1 MDSTSAGSA
10 VPAGDAA
17 PPDSVVSRRA
27 VSRRAVSRRGVLGM
41 AALGAAGLAGACDSS
56 SSGSTVGGK
65 ARVRLWTWYTQQR
78 SQWPQLIKEFEDS
91 HPTITVQNRL
101 FGDPDSYLPALEST
115 VSSGDVPEIFA
126 PHVLAIQYGR
136 SGVAADLRAGLGA
149 TFLDAFYPSTN
160 EEYTDDGKQ
169 YGLGWM
175 AQTFGIF
182 YDPRILSRAGTDV
195 PQTWDDLIEVAG
207 KVTALGK
214 QPCLLSN
221 NPGTNGLDFFL
232 PLVTQASDN
241 RQLLLDIDR
250 QQHGKTWNDPHVVAA
265 LRKLDGLLSAGA
277 FAPNANGIT
286 SDQAESALYT
296 GKAAMLY
303 MGSWV
308 PQDLAQSAPKDFLDH
323 YQVMPTPAW
332 APGKRHWCSNQAGAG
347 LSVGATSKNR
357 DAALEFIRFIYQP
370 DRYARVMNQSNSMPS
385 TSAAGARVSNPI
397 TKTMTS
403 WLERGDGAPHILFGD
418 GSSGSASNAVA
429 ALIGGKST
437 PEETAAAIQSG
448 VEKARGR

>member
-1 MDSTSAGSA
+1 MVSTSAGSA
-10 VPAGDAA
+10 APAGDST
-17 PPDSVVSRRA
+17 PQGSV

-41 AALGAAGLAGACDSS
+41 AALGAASLTGACDSS

-78 SQWPQLIKEFEDS
+78 GQWPQLIKEFEES

-160 EEYTDDGKQ
+160 EEYSDNGKQ
-169 YGLGWM
+169 YALGWM

-182 YDPRILSRAGTDV
+182 YDPRILSRAKTDI

-232 PLVTQASDN
+232 PLVTQASDD
-241 RQLLLDIDR
+241 RRLLLDIDR

-265 LRKLDGLLSAGA
+265 LRKLDQLLSAGA

-286 SDQAESALYT
+286 TDQAESALYT

-308 PQDLAQSAPKDFLDH
+308 PQDFTQSAPKDFIDH

-332 APGKRHWCSNQAGAG
+332 APGKGLVMNYLVCVGSLVVCGHRGSSGREVRCVEAASQRAAVAAVVGRGGVGDRAGRDRVGGPGVGCLAHDGAGRGESDPCWPGGGRRAGAG
-347 LSVGATSKNR
+347 GGRGPAGCRGCSAGHCRSLGWAGVAR
-357 DAALEFIRFIYQP
+357 DP
-370 DRYARVMNQSNSMPS
+370 
-385 TSAAGARVSNPI
+385 G
-397 TKTMTS
+397 
-403 WLERGDGAPHILFGD
+403 
-418 GSSGSASNAVA
+418 
-429 ALIGGKST
+429 
-437 PEETAAAIQSG
+437 
-448 VEKARGR
+448 